1 MCLCQFYFNSDYNR
15 QNGSGYQYP
24 LLESYQYSGLELINQ
39 LSYFTV
45 NFIFLVAL
53 IFMVYRIRHTQ
64 DNTRISVECAYI
76 CLWWVVCSTLQFIIF
91 ILLKANLCQE
101 LGFTTGN
108 GTVTLSYYSSVVRNF
123 ITMVITVYF
132 QLRVNRDQSLHQVV
146 STGGHDNTQ
155 AIMDFDI
162 LLESVYP
169 HKQFSEFI
177 RLEKPEMLPFLT
189 IVRKAKLLRGI

>member
-1 MCLCQFYFNSDYNR
+1 M
-15 QNGSGYQYP
+15 
-24 LLESYQYSGLELINQ
+24 
-39 LSYFTV
+39 
-45 NFIFLVAL
+45 
-53 IFMVYRIRHTQ
+53 
-64 DNTRISVECAYI
+64 
-76 CLWWVVCSTLQFIIF
+76 
-91 ILLKANLCQE
+91 
-101 LGFTTGN
+101 
-108 GTVTLSYYSSVVRNF
+108 TLSYYSSVVRNF

-177 RLEKPEMLPFLT
+177 RLERPEMLPFLT

>member
-1 MCLCQFYFNSDYNR
+1 
-15 QNGSGYQYP
+15 
-24 LLESYQYSGLELINQ
+24 
-39 LSYFTV
+39 
-45 NFIFLVAL
+45 
-53 IFMVYRIRHTQ
+53 
-64 DNTRISVECAYI
+64 
-76 CLWWVVCSTLQFIIF
+76 
-91 ILLKANLCQE
+91 
-101 LGFTTGN
+101 
-108 GTVTLSYYSSVVRNF
+108 
-123 ITMVITVYF
+123 MVITVYF

-177 RLEKPEMLPFLT
+177 RLERPEMLPFLT